1 MKQKFIFFSLILLL
15 TGCADIDGAKNKKV
29 HSNVEQK
36 MTEGE
41 VRTLKVEKSDFK
53 TWIFEQPI
61 KIRGSADPSAK
72 ILASVEEG
80 AKVAAAIKSMGN
92 GWNYIVTKDGVEGF
106 YFGKRLA
113 REISK

>member
-1 MKQKFIFFSLILLL
+1 MKQNFIYFSLILLL
-15 TGCADIDGAKNKKV
+15 AGCADLEGAKNKKV

-41 VRTLKVEKSDFK
+41 ARTLKVEKSDFK

-61 KIRGSADPSAK
+61 KIRVSADPSAK
-72 ILASVEEG
+72 ILDKVEEG
-80 AKVAAAIKSMGN
+80 EKVVAAIKSMGN
-92 GWNYIVTKDGVEGF
+92 GWNYIVKKDGVEGF
-106 YFGKRLA
+106 YFGKKLA